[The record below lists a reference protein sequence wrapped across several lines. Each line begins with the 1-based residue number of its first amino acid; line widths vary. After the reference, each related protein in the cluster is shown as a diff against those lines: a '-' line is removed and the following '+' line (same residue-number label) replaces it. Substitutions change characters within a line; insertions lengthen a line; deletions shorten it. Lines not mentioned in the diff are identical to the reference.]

1 MKYHRNLQ
9 RSFQEVSSM
18 TDDKIISKEI
28 LEVED
33 KTMYEFSLF
42 SWHYGEFTNKGMVF
56 YVKFFDS
63 KDKEIVSRIY
73 RFSSS
78 RAFVNYIYL
87 ATGPKSEPVLR
98 NVSILTPAKACKM
111 EVGLVMWG
119 YLDSPE
125 GTILL
130 NENPTSKT
138 IDTAEGDSSTLIQIN
153 DKWIYSA
160 NLNVEVPDSR
170 MGRVAVLGVK
180 YFDSKNKEV
189 RPTKK
194 EHVFWSSD
202 LGTHYRY
209 ITSQNGG
216 KLFTMEHVFYP
227 PENSVMMECSVLNW
241 KGADCKV
248 TIQGPLKSNINW
260 LHSDKSGLLKE
271 VELLDNQN
279 YSTFNKRAEII
290 ANSSRIKQFEMN
302 YESFI
307 HCGDLLSARDSAKEL
322 FSLEQSKSNQHRV
335 DYINSLIKSLDVDWF
350 PEIYSSGNMKSG
362 AQENKILHLFKVSYP
377 FESTGGSIRNMNIV
391 SSQKKAGLKPFV
403 VTPLNYPRIFKI
415 NEFPIEEKIE
425 NVHHIRLD
433 LGSQNSSELT
443 YITKNLQLNTLL
455 LAGIIRKEAPEIIH
469 AASGYKGYELAT
481 MADTLSRHFSIPW
494 IYEVRSF
501 HEHTWTNDHF
511 QAETSIHTKLRMDK
525 ENSLMERA
533 NHVVT
538 ISESMKE
545 AIVARGIPEDKIT
558 VVPNAVDTSYFKP
571 IKKNSKLMNSL
582 GIKNKSVIGYIS
594 NMSYREGHDVL
605 IKAFK
610 TISQKVDDAVLL
622 LVGSGREKENLEN
635 LVNQLGLNE
644 KVIFTGNVDHSLIKQ
659 YYALIDLFV
668 VPRRRDYAAD
678 LVTPLK
684 PYEAMGMKIP
694 LLMSDRAALKEIIG
708 EDRGFIFKTED
719 EEDLAQ
725 VAIECLNDKEEC
737 KRRANVAHEW
747 LVANRTWDMNAEIYK
762 KLYSN
767 LTR

>member
-1 MKYHRNLQ
+1 M
-9 RSFQEVSSM
+9 SEE
-18 TDDKIISKEI
+18 KILSKEI
-28 LEVED
+28 IDVEE
-33 KTMYEFSLF
+33 KTMYEFSLIA
-42 SWHYGEFTNKGMVF
+42 WHYGEFTSKGMVF
-56 YVKFFDS
+56 YVKFYDS
-63 KDKEIVSRIY
+63 KNKEIVSRVF

-78 RAFVNYIYL
+78 RAFTNYIYL
-87 ATGPKSEPVLR
+87 STGTKSEPVMK
-98 NVSILTPAKACKM
+98 NVSIMTPTNAKKM
-111 EVGLVMWG
+111 EVGLVIWG

-125 GTILL
+125 GSILL
-130 NENPTSKT
+130 NENPTSKM
-138 IDTAEGDSSTLIQIN
+138 IDTSQGDSSTLIHIN
-153 DKWIYSA
+153 DKWIYSI
-160 NLNVEVPDSR
+160 NLNLEVPDSR
-170 MGRVAVLGVK
+170 MGRVAILGVR
-180 YFDSKNKEV
+180 YFDSKNKEI

-194 EHVFWSSD
+194 EHVFWSSE
-202 LGTHYRY
+202 LNMHYRY

-216 KLFTMEHVFYP
+216 KFFTMEHTFYP
-227 PENSVMMECSVLNW
+227 PENTVMMECSILNW
-241 KGADCKV
+241 KNANCKI
-248 TIQGPLKSNINW
+248 TIDGPLKSNINW
-260 LHSDKSGLLKE
+260 NHSDKNRLLKE
-271 VELLDNQN
+271 IELLDSQN
-279 YSTFNKRAEII
+279 YSTYNKRAEIV
-290 ANSSRIKQFEMN
+290 ANSSRAKQLEMN

-322 FSLEQSKSNQHRV
+322 YSQEQSKSNLHRV
-335 DYINSLIKSLDVDWF
+335 KHVSSLIESLDTNWA
-350 PEIYSSGNMKSG
+350 PALSSSDTLQSKM
-362 AQENKILHLFKVSYP
+362 QTNKIMHLFKVSYP
-377 FESTGGSIRNMNIV
+377 FESTGGSIRNLNIV
-391 SSQKKAGLKPFV
+391 TSQMKAGIEPFV

-415 NEFPIEEKIE
+415 NEFPVEEEIE
-425 NVHHIRLD
+425 NVRHIRLD
-433 LGSQNSSELT
+433 LGNQNSSQLS
-443 YITKNLQLNTLL
+443 YITKNLQLNTIL
-455 LAGIIRKEAPEIIH
+455 LAGIIRKEAPGIIH

-525 ENSLMERA
+525 ENSLMKKA

-545 AIVARGIPEDKIT
+545 AIIKRGIPEEKIT

-571 IKKNSKLMNSL
+571 KKKSTKLINSL
-582 GIKNKSVIGYIS
+582 GIKNKTVIGYIS

-610 TISQKVDDAVLL
+610 TISEEVEDAMLL
-622 LVGSGREKENLEN
+622 LVGSGREKENLEK
-635 LVNQLGLNE
+635 LVNELGLEE
-644 KVIFTGNVDHSLIKQ
+644 KVIFTGNVDHSLIKE

-719 EEDLAQ
+719 EEDLAR
-725 VAIECLNDKEEC
+725 VAISCLNDQSEC

-747 LVANRTWDMNAEIYK
+747 LIENRTWEMNAEIYK
-762 KLYSN
+762 QLYSE
-767 LTR
+767 LRK

>member
-1 MKYHRNLQ
+1 M
-9 RSFQEVSSM
+9 SEE
-18 TDDKIISKEI
+18 KILSKEI
-28 LEVED
+28 IDVEE
-33 KTMYEFSLF
+33 KTMYEFSLIA
-42 SWHYGEFTNKGMVF
+42 WHYGEFTSKGMVF
-56 YVKFFDS
+56 YVKFYDS
-63 KDKEIVSRIY
+63 KNKELVNRVF

-78 RAFVNYIYL
+78 RAFTNYIYL
-87 ATGPKSEPVLR
+87 STGTKDEPVMK
-98 NVSILTPAKACKM
+98 NVSIMTPINAKKM
-111 EVGLVMWG
+111 EVGLVIWG

-125 GTILL
+125 GSILL
-130 NENPTSKT
+130 NENPTSKM
-138 IDTAEGDSSTLIQIN
+138 IDTSQGDSSTLIHIN
-153 DKWIYSA
+153 DKWIYSI
-160 NLNVEVPDSR
+160 NLNLEVPDSR
-170 MGRVAVLGVK
+170 IGRVAILGVR
-180 YFDSKNKEV
+180 YFDSKNKEI
-189 RPTKK
+189 RPTKR
-194 EHVFWSSD
+194 EHIFWSSE
-202 LGTHYRY
+202 LNIHYRY

-216 KLFTMEHVFYP
+216 KFFTMEHTFYP
-227 PENSVMMECSVLNW
+227 PENTAMMECSILNW
-241 KGADCKV
+241 KNANCKI
-248 TIQGPLKSNINW
+248 TIDGPLKSSINW
-260 LHSDKSGLLKE
+260 NHSDKKGLLQE
-271 VELLDNQN
+271 IELLDSQN
-279 YSTFNKRAEII
+279 YSTYNKRAEIV
-290 ANSSRIKQFEMN
+290 ANSSRAKQLEMN

-322 FSLEQSKSNQHRV
+322 YSLEQSKSNLHRV
-335 DYINSLIKSLDVDWF
+335 SHVSSLIESLNPDWS
-350 PEIYSSGNMKSG
+350 PSLRSSDTLQSKL
-362 AQENKILHLFKVSYP
+362 QQNKIMHLFKVSYP
-377 FESTGGSIRNMNIV
+377 FESTGGSIRNLNIV
-391 SSQKKAGLKPFV
+391 SSQKKAGIEPFV

-415 NEFPIEEKIE
+415 NDFPVEEDIEK
-425 NVHHIRLD
+425 VRHIRLD
-433 LGSQNSSELT
+433 LGSQNTSQLT

-455 LAGIIRKEAPEIIH
+455 LAGIIRKEAPGIIH

-525 ENSLMERA
+525 ENSLMQKA

-545 AIVARGIPEDKIT
+545 AIIKRGIPEEKIT
-558 VVPNAVDTSYFKP
+558 VVPNAVDATYFKP
-571 IKKNSKLMNSL
+571 KKKSAKLINSL

-610 TISQKVDDAVLL
+610 TISKEVTDAVLL
-622 LVGSGREKENLEN
+622 LVGSGREKENLEK
-635 LVNQLGLNE
+635 LVNEFGLEE
-644 KVIFTGNVDHSLIKQ
+644 KVIFTGNVDHSLIKE

-719 EEDLAQ
+719 EEDLAN
-725 VAIECLNDKEEC
+725 VAISCLNDQSEC
-737 KRRANVAHEW
+737 KRRADIAHEW
-747 LVANRTWDMNAEIYK
+747 LIENRTWEMNAEIYK
-762 KLYSN
+762 QLYNN